1 MLKFMC
7 WLSAE
12 HVMFLGVGVQR
23 VPCHSYH
30 ANPGSLVV
38 ETRARHDSRDHE
50 VWIRLVHED

>member
-12 HVMFLGVGVQR
+12 HVMFLVVVVQR
-23 VPCHSYH
+23 IPCQPCY

-38 ETRARHDSRDHE
+38 
-50 VWIRLVHED
+50 